1 MRFLALIETQF
12 STNIKVLCSDSG
24 REYMSNE
31 FQNFLQSKWIIS
43 QRSCPSTPQQNNVAE
58 MKNHHLLDIV
68 RTILLDSS
76 VPSCFW
82 CEALSTAIHLIN
94 RLLSPMLNHVSLISK
109 LFGHSPLYSNLRT
122 FGCICFMHLP
132 THERHKFIAQFIKCV
147 FLGYVIPHKGYV
159 CYDPHARRIRVSR
172 NVIFLENQYFF
183 SSHVELPSTSVSLLP
198 SFFESPTI
206 VEMFK
211 LGFVYERRSHMS
223 LVPLPLC
230 LLPIL
235 TRCLILLLF
244 PPLFV
249 DLLIFLN
256 PLIAMNSSLLSL
268 LLLLY
273 PLFLFTLAKN
283 RSWNMSVGKMQ
294 CKQNFKHLGRI
305 ILRILFIVLL
315 QSNLLGVNGFSL

>member
-1 MRFLALIETQF
+1 
-12 STNIKVLCSDSG
+12 
-24 REYMSNE
+24 
-31 FQNFLQSKWIIS
+31 
-43 QRSCPSTPQQNNVAE
+43 

-109 LFGHSPLYSNLRT
+109 LFGHSPLYSDLRT

-132 THERHKFIAQFIKCV
+132 THERHKLIAQTIKCA

-183 SSHVELPSTSVSLLP
+183 SSHVELPSTSISLLP

-211 LGFVYERRSHMS
+211 LGFVYERRSRHEFGSTSFVSPSDLDPTPDPAPVSTILRRSTHFSRPPDWYEFFS
-223 LVPLPLC
+223 LV
-230 LLPIL
+230 
-235 TRCLILLLF
+235 
-244 PPLFV
+244 
-249 DLLIFLN
+249 
-256 PLIAMNSSLLSL
+256 SLVATLS
-268 LLLLY
+268 
-273 PLFLFTLAKN
+273 TI
-283 RSWNMSVGKMQ
+283 SIHS
-294 CKQNFKHLGRI
+294 C
-305 ILRILFIVLL
+305 
-315 QSNLLGVNGFSL
+315 